1 MVIAQIG
8 DEIAG
13 AEGKVV
19 GLGPQTRR
27 DRRALLYGDDVF
39 DLRVLLFG
47 HNMLREQIFLV
58 VIGTVPNNLSRR
70 TLRNVW

>member
-27 DRRALLYGDDVF
+27 DRRALLYRDDVF

-47 HNMLREQIFLV
+47 HNMLRE
-58 VIGTVPNNLSRR
+58 
-70 TLRNVW
+70 